1 MQNRNLKKRMQKSIA
16 LASMAAFLMMPGSM
30 AFGVN
35 NITAGNSG
43 VGSLTTIGGTSTNTT
58 ITSNFVKNGTGI
70 NHFGQFNIG
79 EGGSAKLLNATR
91 YVNMVDGFA
100 NINGILNAINKGTGS
115 AANVMFITPEGM
127 AIGAKGQMNVAGFQL
142 ITPNATD
149 YANLI
154 KKAGAVGTAADAIE
168 LSLTDIETI
177 KAGGEGYFQLGGKIY
192 STDDVVIST
201 GNGIWFQDGG
211 IINTTGS
218 ADGLGNISLFTNT
231 GEILGGN
238 TVHLDAAGNITMDGL
253 GIAGSINGAGKLE
266 DASVFGNSTVVPFN
280 VKVANGKTLNVK
292 VADKVKDGGS
302 IQGYASVTN
311 NSTNLKLGDVK
322 GADVTITN
330 NGNGTIATSKDIN
343 AVDKIYLNA
352 KNGGLDVANNIT
364 AKNIVRLNG
373 KVYADVS
380 GDVNVTDAGYI
391 SVYSSNGDVSV
402 ANASLKSGNID
413 IKSAK
418 GDVEVGNI
426 TITERGNAEGVLGL
440 KDNSKLSIGVKAPD
454 TYRFDGVHIEATNGN
469 VSQIANTKINSA
481 GRVDLT
487 ASEAVY
493 ATVKANDLISA
504 KADVVT
510 NLNVLDTARLGDITT
525 AAAIISGENILVDGK
540 INAEAVNIKASD
552 KVTIRPRHLLDA
564 ENGHYTYG
572 SIQGTSLVK
581 VSAENG
587 IFATEAKTDAP
598 MIQSTEGKVNLV
610 TPGDIGDDIKISVAA
625 GEMVNADGTNV
636 NLVFTGNKGNVGTI
650 VAAENA
656 NIDAVGTLWQASEGV
671 AITSGEDMVLTSQ
684 NANVGA
690 PEQYITVE
698 VGGLLSTETPNGG
711 AYIASP
717 SDLSVLNAVAG
728 TDVAIVTPEALTVS
742 KVQAGNDVIL
752 AAGKDLSVAT
762 VKAGNDVGLGA
773 VGNITVANIVEAG
786 NDILAEA
793 DGYIHQAMADKT
805 SFKSGND
812 LTLNSANNNVGDPN
826 QYLKVEVDGL
836 LSAEAPNGG
845 VYIYGNSDLN
855 VLNATAG
862 NDVEIKTP
870 NHLTISKVTAGND
883 IVLNSD
889 KNIVVATAKAT
900 NDVII
905 DAIGNVSAGNI
916 IEAGNNLTITA
927 DGNIH
932 QTSKGKTS
940 FKSGKNMT
948 FNSANKN
955 VGDPNKYLYVQ
966 VGEALNAEA
975 LNGGVYIAGA
985 GDLKVDKVE
994 AGKNVGLKAEGN
1006 LHQIAAAD
1014 PENPRI
1020 ISGGNMKLESDKIN
1034 VGDPENYLQV
1044 KVGGQLDAAAPN
1056 GGVYIGSKDNIVI
1069 GQVAAGKNVG
1079 IESEGFIHQTDAGA
1093 RPAIIAGEDLHLLS
1107 KADNVGDPNN
1117 YLTVQVGD
1125 KLDAAAPNG
1134 GVYIYGYGDLTIDKI
1149 EAGEDVGI
1157 GGNKDII
1164 IPHDREEGN
1173 IIAGGNVKIEAGDNV
1188 LNGGG
1193 ENVGIVSGGD
1203 IEIIANLNPK
1213 ENPSSIGELPYNDLS
1228 HSINVTLKGEVKA
1241 DEVGVPEANKIL
1253 NIHIMG
1259 TETNNDVVVDNNT
1272 NGNYEMDDRDQRNLK
1287 YLAEDDNNDAS
1298 VRNNRQHLRYNVNN
1312 SEYILMNS
1320 SSESGAKVKDVL
1332 NISKQGM
1339 LVETDELAKVGENI
1353 QVTMDYKGLPFTVE
1367 GKVVRAD
1374 ATNKTAGVEF
1384 TNVDRMTSSL
1394 ILYLGMMNGK

>member
-1 MQNRNLKKRMQKSIA
+1 MQNGNLKKRMQKSIA

-43 VGSLTTIGGTSTNTT
+43 VGSLTNISGTTTNTQ
-58 ITSNFVKNGTGI
+58 ITSGFIKNGTGI

-79 EGGSAKLLNATR
+79 EGGTASLLGANR

-100 NINGILNAINKGTGS
+100 NINGMMNAINKGTGS

-142 ITPNATD
+142 VTPTATD
-149 YANLI
+149 YASLI
-154 KKAGAVGTAADAIE
+154 QKAGAAGTAADAIQ

-211 IINTTGS
+211 VIDTTGS
-218 ADGLGNISLFTNT
+218 VDGLGNISLFTNT
-231 GEILGGN
+231 GEILGGS
-238 TVHLDAAGNITMDGL
+238 TVHLDAAGNITMEGL
-253 GIAGSINGAGKLE
+253 GIAGAVNGAGKVE
-266 DASVFGNSTVVPFN
+266 DQSVAGNSTVAPFN
-280 VKVANGKTLNVK
+280 VKVGNGKKLNIK
-292 VADKVKDGGS
+292 VADSVVDGGS
-302 IQGYASVTN
+302 TQGYASVTN
-311 NSTNLKLGDVK
+311 NSVNLKLGDVQ

-330 NGNGTIATSKDIN
+330 NGNGELSTTKDITS
-343 AVDKIYLNA
+343 VGKVYLNA
-352 KNGGLDVANNIT
+352 KNGGLNVANKVT

-373 KVYADVS
+373 KVYADVA
-380 GDVNVTDAGYI
+380 GDINVTDAGYI
-391 SVYSSNGDVSV
+391 SVYSSNGDITMG
-402 ANASLKSGNID
+402 NATLKSGNID

-426 TITERGNAEGVLGL
+426 TISERGQAEGVLGL
-440 KDNSKLSIGVKAPD
+440 KDNSKLSVGVKAPD
-454 TYRFDGVHIEATNGN
+454 TYRFDGVHIEATNGA
-469 VSQIANTKINSA
+469 VSKLAGTKIESA

-487 ASEAVY
+487 AGDSID
-493 ATVKANDLISA
+493 ATVKSVDLISA
-504 KADVVT
+504 KSSGVA
-510 NLNVLDTARLGDITT
+510 NLEVLDTARLGDISAT
-525 AAAIISGENILVDGK
+525 AAIIAGQDILVDGK
-540 INAEAVNIKASD
+540 INAGAVDIKASD
-552 KVTIRPRHLLDA
+552 KVTIRPRYVLDA

-572 SIQGTSLVK
+572 SITGTNNVK
-581 VSAENG
+581 VKAENG

-598 MIQSTEGKVNLV
+598 MISSTNGKVNLIAA
-610 TPGDIGDDIKISVAA
+610 GDIGDDIKISVAA

-636 NLVFTGNKGNVGTI
+636 NLVFTGDKGNVGTI
-650 VAAENA
+650 IAAENA
-656 NIDAVGTLWQASEGV
+656 NIDAVGTLWQAGEGV

-684 NANVGA
+684 NANVGD
-690 PEQYITVE
+690 PEKYMTVE
-698 VGGLLSTETPNGG
+698 VGGLLSTDTPNGG

-728 TDVAIVTPEALTVS
+728 TDVAIVTPETLTVS
-742 KVQAGNDVIL
+742 KIQAGNDVIL

-812 LTLNSANNNVGDPN
+812 LTLNSANNNVGDPS

-836 LSAEAPNGG
+836 LSASAPQGG
-845 VYIYGNSDLN
+845 VYIYGNSDLS

-948 FNSANKN
+948 FNSADKN
-955 VGDPNKYLYVQ
+955 VGDPNKYLYVE

-994 AGKNVGLKAEGN
+994 AGKDVGLKAGGN
-1006 LHQIAAAD
+1006 LHQIAEAN
-1014 PENPRI
+1014 PEDPRI
-1020 ISGGNMKLESDKIN
+1020 ISGGNMKLEADNIN

-1069 GQVAAGKNVG
+1069 GQVAAGKDVA
-1079 IESEGFIHQTDAGA
+1079 IESEGFIHQTDAGK

-1259 TETNNDVVVDNNT
+1259 TEANDGAGDAT
-1272 NGNYEMDDRDQRNLK
+1272 TPYEMDDRDQRNLK
-1287 YLAEDDNNDAS
+1287 YLADDNNNDAS

-1320 SSESGAKVKDVL
+1320 NSESGAKVKDVL

-1353 QVTMDYKGLPFTVE
+1353 KVTMDYKGLPFTVE

-1374 ATNKTAGVEF
+1374 ATNNTAGVEF